1 MTPPTDQ
8 TPDPTPIDAL
18 EPVTGEHHLRP
29 AAALEAEP
37 PASVPSWEPEA
48 GDFS

>member
-1 MTPPTDQ
+1 MSRLDSNTSESQTTDSF
-8 TPDPTPIDAL
+8 

-29 AAALEAEP
+29 AAALETDP
-37 PASVPSWEPEA
+37 PSSVPAWEPEA